1 MQADSSAKLQK
12 AEEFLTVAD
21 TALSCEFF
29 DAAVSLSV
37 SAAINGSDVL
47 CLEILGRY
55 SSGKGHDEALSLLR
69 KCGVAGTTISRHLQK
84 VLRLKSK
91 AQYSPARCRRKE
103 AEDTYQQAERIITF
117 LRTWIKQIER

>member
-1 MQADSSAKLQK
+1 MQSDGLAKLQK

-21 TALSCEFF
+21 TALACEFF

-47 CLEILGRY
+47 CIEMLGRY
-55 SSGKGHDEALSLLR
+55 STGKSHDEALSLLR
-69 KCGVAGTTISRHLQK
+69 RCGVAGTSVSRHLQK
-84 VLRLKSK
+84 ILKLKSK

-103 AEDTYQQAERIITF
+103 AEDTYKQAERLIDF
-117 LRTWIKQIER
+117 MKTWVKRDQ

>member
-1 MQADSSAKLQK
+1 VQADGAAKLQK

-21 TALSCEFF
+21 TALSCDFF

-55 SSGKGHDEALSLLR
+55 SNGKSHDEALSLLR
-69 KCGVAGTTISRHLQK
+69 KCGVAGTTVSRHLQK

-117 LRTWIKQIER
+117 LKTWIKQNKR